1 MNAPQPQNSHSMS
14 PSFSRSQITSAVP
27 VAVATN
33 PLLAL
38 SRREKAIQADLQ
50 LFLDA
55 QSTGLV
61 QGRIGESHG
70 DDRSSDA
77 GSSTP
82 TSRSMAPSPN
92 RSRGHRSGSAN
103 GGVIPVRQPRRKKI
117 GLKGARRGILGAM
130 EELLAV
136 KEHEGVVVDEEIH
149 TLKSLLSQVNVWE
162 KKISSFEQEMRRIGF
177 GTEGREI
184 SELKTEKS
192 AVETEIKELEE
203 RLMNLRARE
212 RHLSRRIEE
221 VGNRTEA
228 EMSSFREGR
237 RGVESEVNEFLRRPP
252 VLEVAIAVMA
262 RQAGRPSDG
271 EGFLSL
277 PPKRRTLEMARD
289 WLSSTLSTLSTHR
302 QATEKEKDA
311 LEQGVTMWNDA
322 VSLVTTFEEDLR
334 VQMSG
339 GKQLAI
345 QDLKQ
350 QLNRMGT
357 IVRDLEVK
365 ARHTEEKRWN
375 LLICAIGAEL
385 ETFREG
391 EGLLRGVLT
400 TLDPTFA
407 SDTQDQDVPPL
418 NAQTSNGVGSAEE
431 EYLKNSNG
439 NQSSIDH
446 YDDAREE
453 LLGLQRDDS
462 GDIDV
467 GSRAGQGDE
476 RPGQGL
482 RRMNSSP
489 YRSETESEDD
499 GPPQALLVG
508 IQDEDD
514 G

>member
-1 MNAPQPQNSHSMS
+1 
-14 PSFSRSQITSAVP
+14 
-27 VAVATN
+27 
-33 PLLAL
+33 
-38 SRREKAIQADLQ
+38 
-50 LFLDA
+50 
-55 QSTGLV
+55 
-61 QGRIGESHG
+61 
-70 DDRSSDA
+70 
-77 GSSTP
+77 
-82 TSRSMAPSPN
+82 
-92 RSRGHRSGSAN
+92 
-103 GGVIPVRQPRRKKI
+103 VIPVRQPRRKKI

-136 KEHEGVVVDEEIH
+136 KEHEGVIVDEEIDA
-149 TLKSLLSQVNVWE
+149 LKSLLSQVNVWE
-162 KKISSFEQEMRRIGF
+162 KKMSSFQQEMRRISF

-184 SELKTEKS
+184 GELKTEKS

-203 RLMNLRARE
+203 RLVNLRARE

-237 RGVESEVNEFLRRPP
+237 RGVENEVNEFLRRPP
-252 VLEVAIAVMA
+252 VLEVAIAVIT
-262 RQAGRPSDG
+262 RQANGPSEG

-289 WLSSTLSTLSTHR
+289 WLSSTLSTLCTHR
-302 QATEKEKDA
+302 EATEKEKEA
-311 LEQGVTMWNDA
+311 LGQGATMWNDT

-339 GKQLAI
+339 RQQLAI

-350 QLNRMGT
+350 QLNRMGA
-357 IVRDLEVK
+357 IVRDLEGK
-365 ARHTEEKRWN
+365 AREAEEKRWN

-385 ETFREG
+385 EAFREG
-391 EGLLRGVLT
+391 ESLLRDVVA
-400 TLDPTFA
+400 TLDPNFA
-407 SDTQDQDVPPL
+407 ADSQDQDVPQL
-418 NAQTSNGVGSAEE
+418 NTQASNGIGSAEE

-439 NQSSIDH
+439 NQSSIDN

-453 LLGLQRDDS
+453 LLGLQRGDS
-462 GDIDV
+462 GDIEL
-467 GSRAGQGDE
+467 GSRAGQGE
-476 RPGQGL
+476 EKPGLGL

-508 IQDEDD
+508 VQDEDD

>member
-1 MNAPQPQNSHSMS
+1 MS
-14 PSFSRSQITSAVP
+14 PSFSRSQITSTVP

-50 LFLDA
+50 LLLDA
-55 QSTGLV
+55 QSAGLV

-92 RSRGHRSGSAN
+92 RSREHRSGSAN
-103 GGVIPVRQPRRKKI
+103 RGVIPVRQPRRKKI
-117 GLKGARRGILGAM
+117 GLKGARRGILSAM
-130 EELLAV
+130 EELLVV
-136 KEHEGVVVDEEIH
+136 KEHEGMIVDEEIN

-162 KKISSFEQEMRRIGF
+162 KKISSFQQEMQRIKF

-228 EMSSFREGR
+228 EMSSFREGK
-237 RGVESEVNEFLRRPP
+237 RGVENEVNEFLRRPP
-252 VLEVAIAVMA
+252 VLEVAIAVTTRKPVA
-262 RQAGRPSDG
+262 AG
-271 EGFLSL
+271 EGESFLSL

-289 WLSSTLSTLSTHR
+289 WLSSTLNTLSAHR
-302 QATEKEKDA
+302 KATEKEKEA
-311 LEQGVTMWNDA
+311 LEQGATMWNDT

-339 GKQLAI
+339 GQQLKI

-350 QLNRMGT
+350 QLSRMGK
-357 IVRDLEVK
+357 IVRDLEGKTREV
-365 ARHTEEKRWN
+365 EERRWN

-385 ETFREG
+385 EAFREG
-391 EGLLRGVLT
+391 EGLLRGVMA
-400 TLDPTFA
+400 TLDPTYA
-407 SDTQDQDVPPL
+407 SDAQDRDVPPL
-418 NAQTSNGVGSAEE
+418 STQTSNGVGGAEE

-439 NQSSIDH
+439 NQSSIDN

-453 LLGLQRDDS
+453 LFSLQRDDS
-462 GDIDV
+462 GVMDI
-467 GSRAGQGDE
+467 GSEGGARDE
-476 RPGQGL
+476 KPGKVL